1 MEELEP
7 YKSLR
12 TVIFEVQTAA
22 KPTKPAEKKPSSQP
36 AHKSGEVW
44 KTASG
49 SFGAK
54 NKDGVVD
61 YFDSEENAKAWVGG
75 QFKPAG
81 RVEKPGD
88 TSVPVELDRDGYE
101 VQQTAGGKPANAKP
115 ATAAAVRPAP
125 QSTGAASKAQTPTTD
140 TQRQTQP
147 QSSETGAAETEEHPE
162 VGKANPKTEFD
173 PHIKLDPKA
182 TEKAKA
188 KTDIRKANVVAKAV
202 KAGELDGPQTDAE
215 SVFGDASA
223 EQRFVEEMNH
233 AALSAMRGEA
243 AYDFEL
249 CSEVF
254 AHLGLCFDPQTKE
267 KVSKGIP
274 RDQMP
279 QFSSQV
285 DPSRTD
291 SPAFIALM
299 RGKGYTSPDQVTP
312 EDLKSEVNMEREFRK
327 ALEDAGYEIAD
338 EEVSVTSLKPI
349 QGQLKGEKIAGMYG
363 TLAAAQSDPQNYG
376 KAAARLLEPIYVS
389 DGYVIDGHHRW
400 AAQVAMD
407 IANGSGANATMKT
420 RTITKGGKSVP
431 VEEIIKFSN
440 KFQKDIG
447 LLSQTRGG
455 ETIPEKKPTQKEWTM
470 SKFGSGRFGRIVQ
483 SLHES
488 AQTRLDEGAV
498 KAAMED
504 WYESLPKE
512 AVQEI
517 YRYRKYAA
525 FGRALEGEIP
535 PAYRSVLGGNSVE
548 LITSILRNH
557 RVKPGIFGSLKKA
570 AQHIKDMGYEDFMV
584 PMFDLNEAAKRK
596 FDRTPAL
603 GTFRSGMQIDTDDP
617 QYYAGAL
624 KSKPR
629 KTDAAGNLL
638 KTAKQQDKA
647 SAGWKK
653 TQQTVQQN
661 IATAQDLIDTV
672 EMKPVGTTFEIY
684 GKKGGKEATIKV
696 KKVMKMGDV
705 VFMVGTTEVELYA
718 AGTGLQ
724 VLNKKTRKAVLDAGN
739 DMIWE
744 SEDFTDV
751 GRIVINEIR
760 KLTKDELAKFDAE
773 QRKKVMAAK
782 DAAINKRAAQGKAAW
797 SKMK

>member
-12 TVIFEVQTAA
+12 TTIFEVQATA
-22 KPTKPAEKKPSSQP
+22 KPTKPAEKKPSAQTG
-36 AHKSGEVW
+36 HKAGDTW

-49 SFGAK
+49 KIGAK
-54 NKDGVVD
+54 NKDGAVD
-61 YFDSEENAKAWVGG
+61 YFEDEDSAKAWISG

-81 RVEKPGD
+81 RSDQPGD

-115 ATAAAVRPAP
+115 AAAAATRPAP
-125 QSTGAASKAQTPTTD
+125 QPTGGAAPKAQATTAD
-140 TQRQTQP
+140 TQRQAQP
-147 QSSETGAAETEEHPE
+147 QGSQTGAAEPEEHPE

-173 PHIKLDPKA
+173 SHIKLDPKA

-188 KTDIRKANVVAKAV
+188 KPDIRKANVVAKAV
-202 KAGELDGPQTDAE
+202 KAGDLDGPQTDAE

-291 SPAFIALM
+291 SPAFTALM

-400 AAQVAMD
+400 AAQIAMD
-407 IANGSGANATMKT
+407 IANGAGANATMKT

-504 WYESLPKE
+504 WYESLPKD

-525 FGRALEGEIP
+525 LGRALEGEIP

-557 RVKPGIFGSLKKA
+557 RVKPGIFGTLKKA
-570 AQHIKDMGYEDFMV
+570 AEHIKNGGYEDFMV
-584 PMFDLNEAAKRK
+584 PFFDLAEARK
-596 FDRTPAL
+596 PFKKPRIQGDEPEDFGRFSSAMKPL
-603 GTFRSGMQIDTDDP
+603 MQ
-617 QYYAGAL
+617 
-624 KSKPR
+624 R
-629 KTDAAGNLL
+629 KTDKYGNLIPSIASQVTRDASV
-638 KTAKQQDKA
+638 KNTVAKNQ
-647 SAGWKK
+647 
-653 TQQTVQQN
+653 
-661 IATAQDLIDTV
+661 ATAQDLIDTV
-672 EMKPVGTTFEIY
+672 DEKPVGTTFEIY

-696 KKVMKMGDV
+696 KKIMKMGDV

-718 AGTGLQ
+718 AGSGLQ
-724 VLNKKTRKAVLDAGN
+724 VLNKKTRRTLLDAGN

-744 SEDFTDV
+744 SADFCDV
-751 GRIVINEIR
+751 GRITITEVR

>member
-1 MEELEP
+1 MENLEP

-12 TVIFEVQTAA
+12 TVIYEVQAAA
-22 KPTKPAEKKPSSQP
+22 KPTKPAEKKPSVQTG
-36 AHKSGEVW
+36 HKAGDTW

-49 SFGAK
+49 KIGAK
-54 NKDGVVD
+54 NKDGAVD
-61 YFDSEENAKAWVGG
+61 YFEDEDSAKAWISG

-81 RVEKPGD
+81 RSDQPGD

-101 VQQTAGGKPANAKP
+101 VQKTAGGSPANAKP
-115 ATAAAVRPAP
+115 TAAAATRPAP
-125 QSTGAASKAQTPTTD
+125 QSTGTASKAQATAAD
-140 TQRQTQP
+140 TKREAQPQGSEKGAAQTQV
-147 QSSETGAAETEEHPE
+147 AADTEEHPE
-162 VGKANPKTEFD
+162 VGKQNPKTEFD
-173 PHIKLDPKA
+173 SHITPDPKA

-188 KTDIRKANVVAKAV
+188 KPDIRKANVVAKAV
-202 KAGELDGPQTDAE
+202 KAGDLDGPQTDAA
-215 SVFGDASA
+215 SVFGDAAA

-233 AALSAMRGEA
+233 AALSAMRGQQ

-254 AHLGLCFDPQTKE
+254 AHLGLCFDPKTKE

-274 RDQMP
+274 RDRMP

-291 SPAFIALM
+291 TPAFTALM

-312 EDLKSEVNMEREFRK
+312 EDLKSEVNMEREYRK
-327 ALEDAGYEIAD
+327 ALEDAGYEVVD

-407 IANGSGANATMKT
+407 IANGAGANATMKT
-420 RTITKGGKSVP
+420 RTITKGGKTVP
-431 VEEIIKFSN
+431 VEEIIAFSN

-455 ETIPEKKPTQKEWTM
+455 ETIPEKKPTQKEGHQM

-488 AQTRLDEGAV
+488 AQSR
-498 KAAMED
+498 
-504 WYESLPKE
+504 
-512 AVQEI
+512 
-517 YRYRKYAA
+517 
-525 FGRALEGEIP
+525 
-535 PAYRSVLGGNSVE
+535 VE
-548 LITSILRNH
+548 L
-557 RVKPGIFGSLKKA
+557 
-570 AQHIKDMGYEDFMV
+570 E
-584 PMFDLNEAAKRK
+584 EAAKKK
-596 FDRTPAL
+596 FDKTPAL
-603 GTFRSGMQIDTDDP
+603 GTFRSGMQIDTDSP
-617 QYYAGAL
+617 EYYAGAL
-624 KSKPR
+624 KGAKPR

-638 KTAKQQDKA
+638 KTQKQKEKA
-647 SAGWKK
+647 SAGWAK
-653 TQQTVQQN
+653 TQATVQSN
-661 IATAQDLIDTV
+661 IATAQDLIDTA
-672 EMKPVGTTFEIY
+672 EIKPVGTTFEIY
-684 GKKGGKEATIKV
+684 GKKGGKEATVKV

-705 VFMVGTTEVELYA
+705 VYMVGTTEVELYA

-744 SEDFTDV
+744 SADFTDV
-751 GRIVINEIR
+751 GRIYISEIR
-760 KLTKDELAKFDAE
+760 KLSDAELAKADAE
-773 QRKKVMAAK
+773 RRKKVMAAK
-782 DAAINKRAAQGKAAW
+782 DAAINKRAAEGKAAW
-797 SKMK
+797 KK

>member
-1 MEELEP
+1 MENLEP

-12 TVIFEVQTAA
+12 TVIFEVQATA
-22 KPTKPAEKKPSSQP
+22 KPTKPAEKKPSTQMG
-36 AHKSGEVW
+36 HKAGDTW

-49 SFGAK
+49 KIGAK
-54 NKDGVVD
+54 NKDGAVD
-61 YFDSEENAKAWVGG
+61 YFEDEDSAKAWISG

-81 RVEKPGD
+81 RADQPGD

-115 ATAAAVRPAP
+115 AAAAATRPAP
-125 QSTGAASKAQTPTTD
+125 QPAGGAAPKAQATAVD
-140 TQRQTQP
+140 TQRQAQP
-147 QSSETGAAETEEHPE
+147 QGGKAGAEKATAAQPAEENPE
-162 VGKANPKTEFD
+162 VARQNPKTEFD
-173 PHIKLDPKA
+173 AAFQVDPKA
-182 TEKAKA
+182 TKKAKEHL
-188 KTDIRKANVVAKAV
+188 DIRKANVVAKAI
-202 KAGELDGPQTDAE
+202 KEKKFAGPQQDKD
-215 SVFGDASA
+215 SVFGDAAA
-223 EQRFVEEMNH
+223 ERRFTEEMNH

-249 CSEVF
+249 CSDMF
-254 AHLGLCFDPQTKE
+254 AHVGFCFEGISKKPVT
-267 KVSKGIP
+267 KGIP
-274 RDQMP
+274 RDKMP

-291 SPAFIALM
+291 SPAFKALM
-299 RGKGYTSPDQVTP
+299 AGKGYTSPDQVKP
-312 EDLKSEVNMEREFRK
+312 EDLKAEVNMEKQFRE
-327 ALEDAGYEIAD
+327 ALQAAGYEINE

-349 QGQLKGEKIAGMYG
+349 QGQLKGEKVAGMYG
-363 TLAAAQSDPQNYG
+363 TLLSAQADPDNYG
-376 KAAARLLEPIYVS
+376 KQASRLLEPIYVS

-400 AAQVAMD
+400 AAQCAME
-407 IANGSGANATMKT
+407 IANGGGANTTMKT
-420 RTITKGGKSVP
+420 RTITKGGESVS
-431 VEEIIKFSN
+431 VEEIIAFSN

-498 KAAMED
+498 KAALED
-504 WYESLPKE
+504 WYESLPKA
-512 AVQEI
+512 AVQQI
-517 YRYRKYAA
+517 HKYRKYAA
-525 FGRALEGEIP
+525 GGTAGKPVLDEI
-535 PAYRSVLGGNSVE
+535 AD
-548 LITSILRNH
+548 ILKKNG
-557 RVKPGIFGSLKKA
+557 VKPGFFGTLKKA
-570 AQHIKDMGYEDFMV
+570 AQHIKDMGYDDFMV

-596 FDRTPAL
+596 FDRTPAI

-638 KTAKQQDKA
+638 RTAKQQDKTA
-647 SAGWKK
+647 AGWQK

-661 IATAQDLIDTV
+661 IATAQDLIDTA
-672 EMKPVGTTFEIY
+672 EIKPVGTTFEIY

-724 VLNKKTRKAVLDAGN
+724 VLNKKTRRALLDAGN

-744 SEDFTDV
+744 SADFCDV
-751 GRIVINEIR
+751 GRITITEIR

-782 DAAINKRAAQGKAAW
+782 DVAINKRAAQGKAAW

>member
-12 TVIFEVQTAA
+12 TVIFEVQAAA
-22 KPTKPAEKKPSSQP
+22 KPTKPAEKKPAQSRQQG
-36 AHKSGEVW
+36 SGGRKPGETW
-44 KTASG
+44 QTASG
-49 SFGAK
+49 SYGAK

-61 YFDSEENAKAWVGG
+61 YFDSEDNAKAWISGK
-75 QFKPAG
+75 FNPAG
-81 RVEKPGD
+81 RVDAPGD
-88 TSVPVELDRDGYE
+88 TSTRVELDKDGYE
-101 VQQTAGGKPANAKP
+101 VQQPAGGKPANARP
-115 ATAAAVRPAP
+115 AAAATARPAP
-125 QSTGAASKAQTPTTD
+125 QPAGGAAPKAQATASD
-140 TQRQTQP
+140 TQRQAQP
-147 QSSETGAAETEEHPE
+147 QGSQTGAAEPEEHPE

-188 KTDIRKANVVAKAV
+188 KPDIRKANVVAKAV
-202 KAGELDGPQTDAE
+202 KAGDLDGPQTDAE

-400 AAQVAMD
+400 AAQVSMD
-407 IANGSGANATMKT
+407 IANGAGANATMKT

-455 ETIPEKKPTQKEWTM
+455 ETIPEKKPKTQKEWTM
-470 SKFGSGRFGRIVQ
+470 GKFGSKRVQNIV
-483 SLHES
+483 ES
-488 AQTRLDEGAV
+488 
-498 KAAMED
+498 
-504 WYESLPKE
+504 
-512 AVQEI
+512 
-517 YRYRKYAA
+517 
-525 FGRALEGEIP
+525 
-535 PAYRSVLGGNSVE
+535 
-548 LITSILRNH
+548 
-557 RVKPGIFGSLKKA
+557 
-570 AQHIKDMGYEDFMV
+570 
-584 PMFDLNEAAKRK
+584 LNEAAKQK
-596 FDRTPAL
+596 FKKPPIAGDEPDTFGYGARVQRGGSVGGKMGVKPISLAAQVTRDARAAAAVANSEKTAADLMRTVE
-603 GTFRSGMQIDTDDP
+603 
-617 QYYAGAL
+617 
-624 KSKPR
+624 SKP
-629 KTDAAGNLL
+629 
-638 KTAKQQDKA
+638 
-647 SAGWKK
+647 
-653 TQQTVQQN
+653 
-661 IATAQDLIDTV
+661 
-672 EMKPVGTTFEIY
+672 EGTTFEIY
-684 GKKGGKEATIKV
+684 GSRDGKETSVKV
-696 KKVMKMGDV
+696 KKVRYMGDTV
-705 VFMVGTTEVELYA
+705 YMVGNNRVELRVS
-718 AGTGLQ
+718 GVGLK
-724 VLNKKTRKAVLDAGN
+724 VVNPKTNRTLLDRGA
-739 DMIWE
+739 DLIWE
-744 SEDFTDV
+744 SADFCDV
-751 GRIVINEIR
+751 GRITITEIR
-760 KLTKDELAKFDAE
+760 KLTKDELAKVRPGMKKPQPKKTEDLSKEAVRLRIQAE
-773 QRKKVMAAK
+773 RE
-782 DAAINKRAAQGKAAW
+782 R
-797 SKMK
+797 

>member
-1 MEELEP
+1 MENLEP

-12 TVIFEVQTAA
+12 TVILEVQAA
-22 KPTKPAEKKPSSQP
+22 VKPAEKKPSAQTG
-36 AHKSGEVW
+36 HKAGDTW

-49 SFGAK
+49 KIGAK
-54 NKDGVVD
+54 NKDGAVD
-61 YFDSEENAKAWVGG
+61 YFEDEDSAKAWISG

-81 RVEKPGD
+81 RAEQPGD

-101 VQQTAGGKPANAKP
+101 VKKTAGGTPANAKP
-115 ATAAAVRPAP
+115 TAAAATRPTP
-125 QSTGAASKAQTPTTD
+125 QPAGAAPKAQTAASD
-140 TQRQTQP
+140 TQRTAQP
-147 QSSETGAAETEEHPE
+147 QGSETSAAQPDTEEHPE
-162 VGKANPKTEFD
+162 IGAENPKTEFD
-173 PHIKLDPKA
+173 SHIKLDPKA

-188 KTDIRKANVVAKAV
+188 KPDIRKANVVAKAV

-215 SVFGDASA
+215 SVFGDAAA
-223 EQRFVEEMNH
+223 EQRFAEEMNH
-233 AALSAMRGEA
+233 AALSAMRGQQ

-291 SPAFIALM
+291 TPAFTALM

-312 EDLKSEVNMEREFRK
+312 EDLKSEVNMEREYRK
-327 ALEDAGYEIAD
+327 ALEAAGYEVVD

-407 IANGSGANATMKT
+407 IANGAGANATMKT
-420 RTITKGGKSVP
+420 RTITRDGQPVP
-431 VEEIIKFSN
+431 VEEIVKFSN

-455 ETIPEKKPTQKEWTM
+455 ETIPEKKPTQKEEYQM
-470 SKFGSGRFGRIVQ
+470 SKFGNGRFGRIVK

-488 AQTRLDEGAV
+488 VQSRVDEARKPFKKPPIQGDEPEDPRRFATAMQPL
-498 KAAMED
+498 KA
-504 WYESLPKE
+504 
-512 AVQEI
+512 
-517 YRYRKYAA
+517 
-525 FGRALEGEIP
+525 
-535 PAYRSVLGGNSVE
+535 
-548 LITSILRNH
+548 
-557 RVKPGIFGSLKKA
+557 
-570 AQHIKDMGYEDFMV
+570 
-584 PMFDLNEAAKRK
+584 
-596 FDRTPAL
+596 
-603 GTFRSGMQIDTDDP
+603 
-617 QYYAGAL
+617 
-624 KSKPR
+624 R
-629 KTDAAGNLL
+629 KTDKHGNLIKSIPSL
-638 KTAKQQDKA
+638 VNRDAQ
-647 SAGWKK
+647 
-653 TQQTVQQN
+653 VQNTIARNQ
-661 IATAQDLIDTV
+661 ATAQDLIDTA
-672 EMKPVGTTFEIY
+672 EIKPVGTTFEIY
-684 GKKGGKEATIKV
+684 GKKGGKEATVKV

-705 VFMVGTTEVELYA
+705 VYMVGTTEVELYA

-751 GRIVINEIR
+751 GRIYISEIR
-760 KLTKDELAKFDAE
+760 KLSDAELAKADAE
-773 QRKKVMAAK
+773 RRKKVMAAK
-782 DAAINKRAAQGKAAW
+782 DAAINKRAAEGKAAW
-797 SKMK
+797 KK

>member
-12 TVIFEVQTAA
+12 TTIFEVQAAA
-22 KPTKPAEKKPSSQP
+22 KPTKPAERKPSAQA

-115 ATAAAVRPAP
+115 AAAAATRPAP
-125 QSTGAASKAQTPTTD
+125 QPTGGAAPKAQATTAD
-140 TQRQTQP
+140 TQRQAQP
-147 QSSETGAAETEEHPE
+147 QGSQTGAAEPEEHPE

-173 PHIKLDPKA
+173 SHIKLDPKA

-188 KTDIRKANVVAKAV
+188 KPDIRKANVVAKAV
-202 KAGELDGPQTDAE
+202 KAGDLDGPQTDAE
-215 SVFGDASA
+215 SVFGDATA

-400 AAQVAMD
+400 AAQVSMD

-488 AQTRLDEGAV
+488 AQTRLDEA
-498 KAAMED
+498 
-504 WYESLPKE
+504 P
-512 AVQEI
+512 
-517 YRYRKYAA
+517 
-525 FGRALEGEIP
+525 
-535 PAYRSVLGGNSVE
+535 
-548 LITSILRNH
+548 
-557 RVKPGIFGSLKKA
+557 
-570 AQHIKDMGYEDFMV
+570 
-584 PMFDLNEAAKRK
+584 KRK

-638 KTAKQQDKA
+638 KTAKQQDKTA
-647 SAGWKK
+647 AGWQK

-672 EMKPVGTTFEIY
+672 EIKPVGTTFEIY

-724 VLNKKTRKAVLDAGN
+724 VLNKKTRRALLDAGN

-744 SEDFTDV
+744 SADFCDV
-751 GRIVINEIR
+751 GRITINEVR
-760 KLTKDELAKFDAE
+760 KLTKDELAKFDAD

-797 SKMK
+797 FKMK